1 MCYLCVLFVCL
12 LFIAVRPQ
20 NYYKNLEYARIWTIK
35 CKFIYI
41 LEAKCL
47 LFAQTCESKFG
58 GFLIYKGVP
67 KLLIPYA
74 RIWTIKC
81 KFIYI
86 LEAKCLLFAQTCES
100 KFGGFLIYKGV
111 PKLLIP
117 YARIWT
123 IKCKFIMQNLR
134 YWAISCPITL

>member
-1 MCYLCVLFVCL
+1 MCYLCVLLVCL

-20 NYYKNLEYARIWTIK
+20 NYYKNLEYARFSLKNNRFFLKIRSIFKGK

-74 RIWTIKC
+74 SFLC
-81 KFIYI
+81 KICVIGPFP
-86 LEAKCLLFAQTCES
+86 AQ
-100 KFGGFLIYKGV
+100 
-111 PKLLIP
+111 
-117 YARIWT
+117 
-123 IKCKFIMQNLR
+123 
-134 YWAISCPITL
+134 